1 MNPPLESGGRSGTRY
16 SLFNFR
22 SNIHP
27 SIDKKHRSGTKD
39 RDGQPRV
46 FFNYRERASRYRPS
60 TVISLEHPTKS
71 RISPAFCALHSTPT
85 NENLTRA
92 RLSVSVRVHAHG
104 HVVPRASRARLSA
117 GSTTART
124 SVFLARRG
132 SRRAEIA
139 TRIGVDRPSID
150 SRSAAKTKRM
160 RAFPALRYETTLRLT
175 NHYFLPNFFN
185 YSANKNYTKNAERET
200 AWRALYVPS
209 PFSLFAALV
218 P

>member
-1 MNPPLESGGRSGTRY
+1 MFYHGQKQIRANMNPPLESGGRSGTRY

-22 SNIHP
+22 PNIHP

-92 RLSVSVRVHAHG
+92 RLSVSVRVHAHD
-104 HVVPRASRARLSA
+104 HVVPRASRARLLQDQQPRERAYFWPDAVRGGQRS
-117 GSTTART
+117 R
-124 SVFLARRG
+124 LA
-132 SRRAEIA
+132 
-139 TRIGVDRPSID
+139 
-150 SRSAAKTKRM
+150 
-160 RAFPALRYETTLRLT
+160 
-175 NHYFLPNFFN
+175 
-185 YSANKNYTKNAERET
+185 
-200 AWRALYVPS
+200 
-209 PFSLFAALV
+209 
-218 P
+218 